1 MRLRDSIESTTIGKT
16 HPTLKYL
23 VKTKLKIS
31 NTEIKALAENNIDST
46 GKVAEKVVNAKDN
59 EDEFLDSICE
69 SLSQSKIESKELQLD
84 ENLLAKKQPTQQ
96 EKMDIPPGGS
106 IEQVNDSRLAE
117 EDTSLETSHVFTK
130 ENDFHFDGEWLSSSV
145 NQAGIEP
152 ICDFFSQSFELSEND
167 GTVLA
172 PDICD
177 QKLSSSTKGA
187 TFGIELPGETITGI
201 ESRTSNSPQN
211 ATPNYQNYLVLN
223 SEKNEEDQTVSYS
236 DASFILPSISE
247 FNLPP
252 EPKKPF
258 CHCREP
264 TIDKISKRE
273 NENKDRTYYVCA
285 ANKCRVRAS
294 NH

>member
-46 GKVAEKVVNAKDN
+46 GKVAEKVVNAKNN

-69 SLSQSKIESKELQLD
+69 SLSQSKIESKERQSD
-84 ENLLAKKQPTQQ
+84 ENLPKQPTQQ
-96 EKMDIPPGGS
+96 EKTVIPPGGS

-152 ICDFFSQSFELSEND
+152 ICDFFSQSFELSDND
-167 GTVLA
+167 GAVLA

-177 QKLSSSTKGA
+177 GEIQKS
-187 TFGIELPGETITGI
+187 
-201 ESRTSNSPQN
+201 
-211 ATPNYQNYLVLN
+211 
-223 SEKNEEDQTVSYS
+223 
-236 DASFILPSISE
+236 
-247 FNLPP
+247 
-252 EPKKPF
+252 
-258 CHCREP
+258 
-264 TIDKISKRE
+264 
-273 NENKDRTYYVCA
+273 
-285 ANKCRVRAS
+285 
-294 NH
+294 